1 MIYPTLLIKNGRVV
15 NPANNIDEVCDVLLE
30 NGKVSKVAKKIN
42 VSLAQVIDA
51 KDKIVMPG
59 IVDMHVHLREPGR
72 EDKETVSTGTR
83 AALKGGVTSVL
94 AMPNTMPAIDSL
106 ENLQLLKGIIKRTA
120 HANVFIA
127 GAITQGRSGRELV
140 DISRLKKNGAVAIS
154 DDGASV
160 DSDQVM
166 FEALKIAKKEK
177 IPVIC
182 HSEDRALSGRGVV
195 NLGFT
200 STRMG
205 LRGISKE
212 SEYKRV
218 ARDIKLAKECNAAV
232 HIAHVS
238 CRESVEIIAKAKKEG
253 VKVTADTAP
262 HYFALSEETVWSFN
276 PNRKINPPLRGKD
289 DLEAIR
295 EGLKDGTIDVIA
307 SDHAPHTENE
317 KDIEFERAE
326 FGTIGLETALAVSIT
341 KLLHSGLLTWKELI
355 AKLTLHPANILGIK
369 KGALARGCDAD
380 LIVVDPDKQW
390 IVEKQDFL
398 SKSKNSAFIKEIL
411 KGVVEYTICK
421 GKIAYQRRT

>member
-1 MIYPTLLIKNGRVV
+1 MTYLKLLIKNGRLVD
-15 NPANNIDEVCDVLLE
+15 PSNNIDEVCDLLLE
-30 NGKVSKVAKKIN
+30 NGKVSKVAQQIDTN
-42 VSLAQVIDA
+42 STQVIDA

-72 EDKETVSTGTR
+72 EDKETVSTGTL

-94 AMPNTMPAIDSL
+94 AMPNTMPAIDSP
-106 ENLQLLKGIIKRTA
+106 ENLQLLKGIIKKTA

-127 GAITQGRSGRELV
+127 GAITQGRSGKELV
-140 DISRLKKNGAVAIS
+140 DISGLKKEGAVAIS

-177 IPVIC
+177 ILVIC
-182 HSEDRALSGRGVV
+182 HSEDKALSDRGAV
-195 NLGFT
+195 NLGIT

-212 SEYKRV
+212 SEYKRI
-218 ARDIKLAKECNAAV
+218 ARDIKLAKESNAAV

-238 CRESVEIIAKAKKEG
+238 CRESLAIIAQAKKSG

-262 HYFALSEETVWSFN
+262 HYFALSEEAVWSFN
-276 PNRKINPPLRGKD
+276 PNQKMNPPLRGKD

-295 EGLKDGTIDVIA
+295 EGLKNGTIDAIA

-341 KLLHSGLLTWKELI
+341 KLVHSGLLTWKELV
-355 AKLTLHPANILGIK
+355 AKLTLHPANILGIE
-369 KGALARGCDAD
+369 KGRLAIGCDAD

-390 IVEKQDFL
+390 IVEKQEFL
-398 SKSKNSAFIKEIL
+398 SKSKNSAFIKEVL

-421 GKIAYQRRT
+421 GKIVYQRRA